1 MRYEV
6 VRSVADKSLHVIF
19 NDGAFALLPDRVRHL
34 GPWQGL
40 TGGEIDGL
48 KLHYRLQL
56 AEQGF
61 VLVYQQLAS
70 FSAEKSPTI

>member
-1 MRYEV
+1 MRYEA
-6 VRSVADKSLHVIF
+6 VRSVNDKSLHIIF
-19 NDGAFALLPDRVRHL
+19 NAGAFDTLPQRVRQL

-40 TGGEIDGL
+40 IGGDTASL

-61 VLVYQQLAS
+61 VVVHQPIAA
-70 FSAEKSPTI
+70 FSAEPR

>member
-19 NDGAFALLPDRVRHL
+19 TEGTFDSLPQRVRHL

-40 TGGEIDGL
+40 TGGDIDSL

-56 AEQGF
+56 AGQGF
-61 VLVYQQLAS
+61 VIVYQHIAD
-70 FSAEKSPTI
+70 FSAAQR